1 MAIDSQSE
9 FEKTAHWF
17 AKKQAYQKRRPV
29 EKMDSIVTKI
39 IKDVTPKHDKFS
51 SIKAIW
57 QEILPGQLVGHCRIA
72 ALDRNILRVKVE
84 SSSWIYQLQMLKGQ
98 LLKQLN
104 AKRAGAKIR
113 SIKFEL

>member
-17 AKKQAYQKRRPV
+17 AAKQARQKRRAIG
-29 EKMDSIVTKI
+29 KMDSIVTGI

-57 QEILPGQLVGHCRIA
+57 QEILPKQFENYCRIA
-72 ALDRNILRVKVE
+72 SLDKNVLRVKVE
-84 SSSWIYQLQMLKGQ
+84 SSAWIYQLQLLSGQ

-104 AKRAGAKIR
+104 GKRAGAKIR